1 MNELLRRTGT
11 VVAGAAM
18 LGLVVAAGPADA
30 AARKGPKLG
39 DWTCTIVS
47 SAATPT
53 LTLHKGNKYAVDGAD
68 KGKYVYKAG
77 HKKLHFKTGGF
88 SAYYATFDPSTSSL
102 TLYTKADD
110 TTDGGCVQLS

>member
-1 MNELLRRTGT
+1 
-11 VVAGAAM
+11 M
-18 LGLVVAAGPADA
+18 LGLVVASGPADA

-39 DWTCTIVS
+39 DWTCTIIS
-47 SAATPT
+47 SGSVPT

-102 TLYTKADD
+102 TLFTKADD
-110 TTDGGCVQLS
+110 THDGGCVQLG